1 MLMQSKKKYLTNIA
15 FVFLI
20 LISCIFLLKS
30 TPNTGYDS
38 DSYIHFTAIRPPA
51 YPLFISLF
59 QWAGS
64 YQFICVMWSQSI
76 LTLFALYYAKKK
88 FEYGMKIS
96 PFLIFFAILFTLI
109 TICFHFQ
116 FRYIESEGLS
126 FPFFIFAFFAC
137 LNAFK
142 QYSLKNIIV
151 FSLLV
156 SILILTRL
164 QFYFFYGVFLLL
176 VIWYVKRK
184 VAGKSILKA
193 IIIFIASIM
202 ITALLDHAY
211 HLIKNGRFA
220 SEPTSGVQFVIQ
232 PLFLASAN
240 AEALF
245 SDPTVSNAVK
255 KIQTDLIQ
263 AKLNQDAP
271 LLNQF
276 KLQHYEYAYQE
287 YNRNYVAIQQ
297 IIYSVFSKVSTA
309 KENSVTN
316 QIAKTLFI
324 HDAKKNI
331 FFYAWK
337 VVSAFGGIPSFLFF
351 ILFLPAI
358 LFAARHEMD
367 TTSLFVALSIII
379 MFANALLVATA
390 ETNCPP
396 YFCYTQFLLY
406 MLSALFAD
414 RIFFH
419 EKK

>member
-1 MLMQSKKKYLTNIA
+1 MLTSFKKKYLSNIA
-15 FVFLI
+15 FIFLI
-20 LISCIFLLKS
+20 LISFLFLLKS

-38 DSYIHFTAIRPPA
+38 DSYIHFSAIRPPV

-64 YQFICVMWSQSI
+64 HQFMCVMWAQSM
-76 LTLFALYYAKKK
+76 LTLFALYYSKKK
-88 FEYGMKIS
+88 FEYSMGIS

-151 FSLLV
+151 FSLWV

-176 VIWYVKRK
+176 LLWYIKRK
-184 VAGKSILKA
+184 VAGKSILKT

-202 ITALLDHAY
+202 ITALLDHTY
-211 HLIKNGRFA
+211 HFIKNDRFS
-220 SEPTSGVQFVIQ
+220 SEPISGVQFAIQ

-240 AEALF
+240 AETLF
-245 SDPTVSNAVK
+245 SDPTISNVVK
-255 KIQTDLIQ
+255 KIQTGLIQ
-263 AKLNQDAP
+263 TKLNQDAQ
-271 LLNQF
+271 LLSQF

-297 IIYSVFSKVSTA
+297 IIYSVFSNVSTTE
-309 KENSVTN
+309 ENSITN
-316 QIAKTLFI
+316 KIAKTLFM
-324 HDAKKNI
+324 HDMKKNI

-337 VVSAFGGIPSFLFF
+337 VIDAFGGIPNFLFF
-351 ILFLPAI
+351 VLFLPAI
-358 LFAARHEMD
+358 LLATQKEMD
-367 TTSLFVALSIII
+367 MVSLFVSLSVIT

-406 MLSALFAD
+406 LLSALFAD